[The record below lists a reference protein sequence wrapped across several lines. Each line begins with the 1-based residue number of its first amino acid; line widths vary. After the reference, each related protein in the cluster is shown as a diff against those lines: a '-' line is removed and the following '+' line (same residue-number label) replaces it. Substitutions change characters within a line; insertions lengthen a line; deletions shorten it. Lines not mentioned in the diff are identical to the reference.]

1 MVGVSA
7 EAALHYWMTAR
18 VRFFSCA
25 TRRLPRLRG
34 DCGWMG
40 SNACRRVAGGRPTT
54 AAVASAL
61 WLTTLSV
68 DAASV
73 WLGFELAAAAGPR
86 ARDVNPGEN
95 GPAARRLGQRAQ
107 ISCRRHPRTPRRFG
121 GLPLGAGPAAP
132 TF

>member
-1 MVGVSA
+1 MRYS
-7 EAALHYWMTAR
+7 MTAR

-73 WLGFELAAAAGPR
+73 WLGFKLAAAAAADPR
-86 ARDVNPGEN
+86 AGDVNPGEN
-95 GPAARRLGQRAQ
+95 GPAP
-107 ISCRRHPRTPRRFG
+107 H
-121 GLPLGAGPAAP
+121 
-132 TF
+132 